1 MGIASYRINGEGCG
15 QLVIL
20 GEGVMESLKIYF
32 SDLNEEAQKEV
43 LEFYGVNSP
52 EELNF
57 EIVPLVELEKAD

>member
-1 MGIASYRINGEGCG
+1 
-15 QLVIL
+15 
-20 GEGVMESLKIYF
+20 MESLKIYF
-32 SDLNEEAQKEV
+32 SDLNEETQKEV